1 MVMLA
6 DHINDEDEEEMMIT
20 MIMMMMIM
28 ETVNFMIIIEV
39 QGA

>member
-39 QGA
+39 

>member
-6 DHINDEDEEEMMIT
+6 DHINDDDEEEMMIT

-39 QGA
+39 